1 MEPAF
6 LPYLAL
12 ALFGLAFGSFL
23 NVCIFR
29 LPRYESVVAPRSRCP
44 HCTHLIRWYDNI
56 PVFSYFIL
64 RGRCRDCRQPISPIY
79 PVVEILTAG
88 LLMTTFA
95 RYGWTPEFI
104 KVSAFGMLLLV
115 LILTDL
121 MERRIPHRVT
131 LFGTGLGLLLSF
143 FIPVDNLPLEWAS
156 RRLGIFL
163 DGPTSSLLGAVSG
176 ALFGGGFFYAVGEA
190 FYRLRHKEGLGFGDV
205 MLMLMVGAF
214 LGIRLTLLTILLG
227 SVLGTLIAGPLHLA
241 SSRFRNYQ
249 WPYGSFLGAA
259 AIYASIGGQTLL
271 EAYIRWSGLH

>member
-1 MEPAF
+1 
-6 LPYLAL
+6 
-12 ALFGLAFGSFL
+12 
-23 NVCIFR
+23 
-29 LPRYESVVAPRSRCP
+29 
-44 HCTHLIRWYDNI
+44 
-56 PVFSYFIL
+56 
-64 RGRCRDCRQPISPIY
+64 
-79 PVVEILTAG
+79 
-88 LLMTTFA
+88 MTTFA

-104 KVSAFGMLLLV
+104 KVSAFGMLLLI

-143 FIPVDNLPLEWAS
+143 FIPVDDLPLEWAS

-163 DGPTSSLLGAVSG
+163 DGPASSLLGAVSG

-259 AIYASIGGQTLL
+259 AIYASIGGQALL
-271 EAYIRWSGLH
+271 DAYIRWAGLH